1 MTNNDF
7 EDENGVNDDDDNN
20 DDDERDVCIEW
31 TDSWNFDSDEN
42 GISKTEERKK
52 RKIYFNEQTI
62 W

>member
-7 EDENGVNDDDDNN
+7 EDENGVNDDDNN
-20 DDDERDVCIEW
+20 DDERDVCIEW

-42 GISKTEERKK
+42 GISKTE
-52 RKIYFNEQTI
+52 QTI

>member
-7 EDENGVNDDDDNN
+7 EHENGVNDDNN
-20 DDDERDVCIEW
+20 DDERDVCIEW

>member
-7 EDENGVNDDDDNN
+7 EDENGVNDD

>member
-7 EDENGVNDDDDNN
+7 EDENGVNDDDNN
-20 DDDERDVCIEW
+20 DDERDVCIEW